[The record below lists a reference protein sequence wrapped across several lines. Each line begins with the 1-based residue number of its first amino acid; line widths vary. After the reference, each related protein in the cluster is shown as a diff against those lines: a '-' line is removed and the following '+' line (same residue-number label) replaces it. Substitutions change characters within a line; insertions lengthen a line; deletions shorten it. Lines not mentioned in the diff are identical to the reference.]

1 MTSDRPCPDEV
12 CPQHPPHTKFG
23 GRSKMPPGFGLF
35 TGVKPWAH
43 MSQKHGYTDLEVL
56 IMIAPESIAEILGL
70 GAAVRTVGEL
80 ESAVS
85 AGLPKRSLERLS
97 ARLYGDRKT
106 ASAYKFKVVPQAT
119 WKRRTKRLSVDES
132 QRTERLAR
140 VLAHAEYVWDDR
152 DQAREWM
159 IKPHRELHNN
169 SPLEIAR
176 TELGARRVEELLDRL
191 FYGLP
196 V

>member
-1 MTSDRPCPDEV
+1 
-12 CPQHPPHTKFG
+12 
-23 GRSKMPPGFGLF
+23 
-35 TGVKPWAH
+35 
-43 MSQKHGYTDLEVL
+43 MSQKTSYTDLEVL

-97 ARLYGDRKT
+97 ARLYDDRKT

-132 QRTERLAR
+132 ERTERLAR

-159 IKPHRELHNN
+159 IKPHRELNN
-169 SPLEIAR
+169 SFPLEVAR
-176 TELGARRVEELLDRL
+176 TELGARRVEDLLDKL

>member
-1 MTSDRPCPDEV
+1 MIE
-12 CPQHPPHTKFG
+12 PH
-23 GRSKMPPGFGLF
+23 
-35 TGVKPWAH
+35 
-43 MSQKHGYTDLEVL
+43 
-56 IMIAPESIAEILGL
+56 SIAEILGL
-70 GAAVRTVGEL
+70 GEAIRTVGQL

-97 ARLYGDRKT
+97 ARLYEDRRV

-119 WKRRTKRLSVDES
+119 WKRRVKRLTVQES
-132 QRTERLAR
+132 ERTERLAR

-152 DQAREWM
+152 GQAREWM
-159 IKPHRELHNN
+159 SKAHRELNDS
-169 SPLEIAR
+169 SPLDVAR
-176 TELGARRVEELLDRL
+176 TELGARRVEDLLDKL

>member
-1 MTSDRPCPDEV
+1 
-12 CPQHPPHTKFG
+12 
-23 GRSKMPPGFGLF
+23 
-35 TGVKPWAH
+35 
-43 MSQKHGYTDLEVL
+43 
-56 IMIAPESIAEILGL
+56 MIAPESIAEILGL
-70 GAAVRTVGEL
+70 SATIRTVGQL

-97 ARLYGDRKT
+97 ARLYDDRKV

-119 WKRRTKRLSVDES
+119 WKRRVKKLSVDES
-132 QRTERLAR
+132 ERTERLAR

-152 DQAREWM
+152 ERAREWM
-159 IKPHRELHNN
+159 SKPHRELNDR
-169 SPLEIAR
+169 SPVEVAR
-176 TELGARRVEELLDRL
+176 TELGARRVEDLLDNL

>member
-1 MTSDRPCPDEV
+1 MIE
-12 CPQHPPHTKFG
+12 PQ
-23 GRSKMPPGFGLF
+23 
-35 TGVKPWAH
+35 
-43 MSQKHGYTDLEVL
+43 
-56 IMIAPESIAEILGL
+56 SIAEILGL
-70 GAAVRTVGEL
+70 GAGIRTVGEL

-97 ARLYGDRKT
+97 ARLYEDRRV

-119 WKRRTKRLSVDES
+119 WKRRTRRLSVDES
-132 QRTERLAR
+132 ERTERLAR

-152 DQAREWM
+152 GLAREWM
-159 IKPHRELHNN
+159 GKPHRELGDRA
-169 SPLEIAR
+169 PLDAAR
-176 TELGARRVEELLDRL
+176 TELGARRVEEVLDKL